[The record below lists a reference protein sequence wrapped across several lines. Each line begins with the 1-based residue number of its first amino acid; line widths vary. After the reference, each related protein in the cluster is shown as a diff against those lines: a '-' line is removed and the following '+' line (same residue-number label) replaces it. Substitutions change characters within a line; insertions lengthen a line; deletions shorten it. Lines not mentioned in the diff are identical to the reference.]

1 MFKCLIGSRW
11 DSWLR
16 IMKDYCLL
24 LITSIG
30 LPMKNDIKEHNAFIF
45 DLFVAELLLTKLKN
59 YIFKIILKCN

>member
-24 LITSIG
+24 LITSIV

-59 YIFKIILKCN
+59 YVFKIILKCN